1 MQMNSSVF
9 DDSSLGPLISHID
22 SKNSSKPPGDMS
34 RMNSLQKMTQI
45 DEQAEKILLEDNGG
59 GNEQE
64 EVDSLLDLRA
74 KIVYSQLRD

>member
-1 MQMNSSVF
+1 
-9 DDSSLGPLISHID
+9 
-22 SKNSSKPPGDMS
+22 
-34 RMNSLQKMTQI
+34 MNSLQKMTQI

-74 KIVYSQLRD
+74 KIVYSQLRDQSQKNLHYWRKNIDQVEDDLVKSVDVTEE